1 MTVLY
6 GSNLIKQLNILRP
19 DTLTTQID
27 SNYYKH
33 TLGLELRE
41 RELILRFKHSE
52 NERQIIIYGT
62 P

>member
-6 GSNLIKQLNILRP
+6 GSNFIKQLNILRP

-33 TLGLELRE
+33 TLGFELRE